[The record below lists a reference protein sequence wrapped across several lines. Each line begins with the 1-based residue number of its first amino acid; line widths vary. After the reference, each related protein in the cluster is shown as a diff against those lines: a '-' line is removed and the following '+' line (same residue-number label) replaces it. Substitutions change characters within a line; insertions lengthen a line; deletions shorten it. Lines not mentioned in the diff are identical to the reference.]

1 MLSILTYNIRY
12 GEKLHDIIQWLIQR
26 NTAFD
31 IICFQ
36 EFPIA
41 KIDTF
46 LSSIEVTNYDY
57 RFSNGFKKRNKQ
69 YGQLTLFKR
78 KDIKILDD
86 TVLSLGSSV
95 LERSKTKG
103 ERSSLLTRFSYK
115 DKQFLLANT
124 HLVCFALNKKR
135 LVQLEKIIKHFAS
148 VADSKLPILVVGD
161 FNYSSLIR
169 QKKLLDYM
177 EGHGFINAYKTHT
190 FKLLFLKYQLDYVF
204 YKNCEI
210 NNVDVLKL
218 NFSDHFPAE
227 FQLDLHISAN

>member
-12 GEKLHDIIQWLIQR
+12 GEKLADIMQWLIQR
-26 NTAFD
+26 DRAFD

-41 KIDTF
+41 EIDTF
-46 LSSIEVTNYDY
+46 LGSIKTTTYDY
-57 RFSNGFKKRNKQ
+57 KFSNGFKKKDKQ

-78 KDIKILDD
+78 KDIQLLDD
-86 TVLSLGSSV
+86 TVLSLGSSI

-103 ERSSLLTRFSYK
+103 ERSSLITRFAYK
-115 DKQFLLANT
+115 NKQFLLANT

-135 LVQLEKIIKHFAS
+135 LVQLEKIIKHFTT
-148 VADSKLPILVVGD
+148 VADKDLPILVVGD

-177 EGHGFINAYKTHT
+177 EGHGFVNAYKTHT

-204 YKNCEI
+204 YKNCEVHD
-210 NNVDVLKL
+210 VDVLKL
-218 NFSDHFPAE
+218 HFSDHFPAE
-227 FQLDLHISAN
+227 FQLVV